1 MLDTAIDF
9 LRTAEVHYLIEAVL
23 LVGLVWAHLDLDWL
37 RRENEKRK
45 ISISKTRQATNWIGL
60 HMADPPPDK
69 ATRELPIVRP
79 PSTVDGAWVQVPRPT
94 HRDPEPKELEKL
106 SYSVP
111 AVHPDDRWPDP
122 AEIINVG
129 TYSEPDQTIVIEP
142 FYDKTNTPL
151 PFDPSPMGWGTRRS
165 SSDGEGGY

>member
-1 MLDTAIDF
+1 MIDTAIDF

-23 LVGLVWAHLDLDWL
+23 LIGLVWAHLDLDWL

-60 HMADPPPDK
+60 HMADPPPNK

-79 PSTVDGAWVQVPRPT
+79 PSTVDGAWVQVPKPT
-94 HRDPEPKELEKL
+94 HR
-106 SYSVP
+106 
-111 AVHPDDRWPDP
+111 
-122 AEIINVG
+122 
-129 TYSEPDQTIVIEP
+129 EPDQTIVIEP